1 MMVFIIDNVSTY
13 FDELLRIISWGLF
26 DEKVPKFKHEQQ
38 ESKLHLKMKEKRK
51 EKLITFVHVYF
62 MKYFYYS

>member
-38 ESKLHLKMKEKRK
+38 KANYILKWKKKEK
-51 EKLITFVHVYF
+51 EN
-62 MKYFYYS
+62 